1 MITKRKVGRTALV
14 IALLLGASLFLQGC
28 REEEQGRPLSFEPGK
43 YQGTPDTELTD
54 EQRDEL
60 RGRAKSGQSF

>member
-1 MITKRKVGRTALV
+1 MITKHKTGRTALV
-14 IALLLGASLFLQGC
+14 IALLGASLFLQSC